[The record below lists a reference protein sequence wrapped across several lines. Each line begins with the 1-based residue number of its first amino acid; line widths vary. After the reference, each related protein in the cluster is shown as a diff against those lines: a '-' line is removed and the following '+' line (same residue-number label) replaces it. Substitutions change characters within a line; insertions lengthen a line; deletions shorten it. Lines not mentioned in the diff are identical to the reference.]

1 MNKTTKYM
9 LISLIANS
17 FLSIFKITFGFLSNT
32 KSLIADG
39 IHSFS
44 DLTTD
49 ILAILGTHISKKPAD
64 NEHKRGH
71 GKIEYVTS
79 LIISIFIVLLGKSML
94 KNAFDSSFT
103 TPSIYLSIV
112 VLVTII
118 TKYLVSSLLIKKGEE
133 TNDMILISSGKE
145 SYTDVYS
152 SLLVLIVIILSQFS
166 SKFRFL
172 KYVDMIGTILISIL
186 IIIMGIKLL
195 IQNLSLLIGEA
206 ELSTDTLNKVRS
218 IINDRSEKFILND
231 CTMFKLGSY
240 YEVNLKILVDGKT
253 TVKDGHNLMDDIE
266 HDLINSDMNIKYV
279 NIHIEPLEEL
289 EQVKKCK

>member
-49 ILAILGTHISKKPAD
+49 IIAILGSYISKKPAD

-79 LIISIFIVLLGKSML
+79 LIISVFIVLLGKSML
-94 KNAFDSSFT
+94 KNAFDISNT

-112 VLVTII
+112 VLVTIM

-206 ELSTDTLNKVRS
+206 ELSSDTLNKVRS
-218 IINDRSEKFILND
+218 IINDRSEKFILSD

-240 YEVNLKILVDGKT
+240 YEVYLKILVDGKT

-266 HDLINSDMNIKYV
+266 HDLLNSDMNIKYV

>member
-49 ILAILGTHISKKPAD
+49 IIAILGSHISKKPAD
-64 NEHKRGH
+64 NEHRRGH

-79 LIISIFIVLLGKSML
+79 LIISVFIVLLGKSML
-94 KNAFDSSFT
+94 KNAFDISNT

-118 TKYLVSSLLIKKGEE
+118 TKYLV
-133 TNDMILISSGKE
+133 SSGKE

-172 KYVDMIGTILISIL
+172 KYVDMIGTVLISIL
-186 IIIMGIKLL
+186 IIVMGIKLL

-206 ELSTDTLNKVRS
+206 ELSSDTLNKVRS
-218 IINDRSEKFILND
+218 IINDRSEKFILSD
-231 CTMFKLGSY
+231 YTMFKLGSY

-266 HDLINSDMNIKYV
+266 HDLLNSDMNIKYV

>member
-1 MNKTTKYM
+1 
-9 LISLIANS
+9 
-17 FLSIFKITFGFLSNT
+17 
-32 KSLIADG
+32 
-39 IHSFS
+39 
-44 DLTTD
+44 
-49 ILAILGTHISKKPAD
+49 
-64 NEHKRGH
+64 
-71 GKIEYVTS
+71 
-79 LIISIFIVLLGKSML
+79 
-94 KNAFDSSFT
+94 
-103 TPSIYLSIV
+103 
-112 VLVTII
+112 
-118 TKYLVSSLLIKKGEE
+118 
-133 TNDMILISSGKE
+133 MILISSGRE

-186 IIIMGIKLL
+186 IIVMGIKLL

-206 ELSTDTLNKVRS
+206 ELSSDTLNKVRS
-218 IINDRSEKFILND
+218 IINDRSEKFILSD

-253 TVKDGHNLMDDIE
+253 TVKDGHNLMDNIE
-266 HDLINSDMNIKYV
+266 HDLLNSDMNIKYV

>member
-1 MNKTTKYM
+1 
-9 LISLIANS
+9 
-17 FLSIFKITFGFLSNT
+17 
-32 KSLIADG
+32 
-39 IHSFS
+39 
-44 DLTTD
+44 
-49 ILAILGTHISKKPAD
+49 
-64 NEHKRGH
+64 
-71 GKIEYVTS
+71 
-79 LIISIFIVLLGKSML
+79 ML
-94 KNAFDSSFT
+94 KNAFDISNT

-172 KYVDMIGTILISIL
+172 KYVDMIGTVLISIL

-206 ELSTDTLNKVRS
+206 ELSSDTLNKVRS
-218 IINDRSEKFILND
+218 IINDRSEKFILSD

-266 HDLINSDMNIKYV
+266 HDLLNSDMNIKYV

>member
-17 FLSIFKITFGFLSNT
+17 FLSIFKITFGFLTNT

-49 ILAILGTHISKKPAD
+49 IIAILGSNISKKPAD
-64 NEHKRGH
+64 NEHRRGH

-79 LIISIFIVLLGKSML
+79 LIISVFIVLLGKSML
-94 KNAFDSSFT
+94 KNAFDISNT

-172 KYVDMIGTILISIL
+172 KYVDMIGTVLISIL
-186 IIIMGIKLL
+186 IIVMGIKLL

-206 ELSTDTLNKVRS
+206 ELSSDTLNKVRS
-218 IINDRSEKFILND
+218 IINDRSEKFILSD
-231 CTMFKLGSY
+231 YTMFKLGSY
-240 YEVNLKILVDGKT
+240 YEVNLKILVDVKT

-266 HDLINSDMNIKYV
+266 HDLLNSDMNIKYV